1 MTATP
6 VGRAATARRLG
17 AGIAWALLIG
27 VLVLVWPSSLGGCT
41 TLTVITGHSMEPT
54 LQPGDFAV
62 LRCGEPTVGDVIA
75 YRPFPQER
83 ALVIHRIIGG
93 DGGSGWH
100 LQGDNNTFVDP
111 FYPVQAQVQGVLVAS
126 VPRIGSVLGALG
138 LPWVWGSAF
147 LGAAVLLWFRSRPG
161 SQAEAG
167 GREAPDLEPGDER
180 GPAGDRARTE
190 SEEMLDAVEA

>member
-1 MTATP
+1 MTTAP

-17 AGIAWALLIG
+17 AGVAWALLIG
-27 VLVLVWPSSLGGCT
+27 VLVLIWPSSLGGCT

-83 ALVIHRIIGG
+83 SLVIHRITGG
-93 DGGSGWH
+93 DGASGWH
-100 LQGDNNTFVDP
+100 LQGDNNEFVDP
-111 FYPVQAQVQGVLVAS
+111 FYPVQSQVQGIMLVS
-126 VPRIGSVLGALG
+126 VPKIGTVLGALG

-147 LGAAVLLWFRSRPG
+147 LAAAALLWFRT
-161 SQAEAG
+161 
-167 GREAPDLEPGDER
+167 
-180 GPAGDRARTE
+180 RARKPE
-190 SEEMLDAVEA
+190 SASEPQAADIESGDDTVAELDELLDAVEA